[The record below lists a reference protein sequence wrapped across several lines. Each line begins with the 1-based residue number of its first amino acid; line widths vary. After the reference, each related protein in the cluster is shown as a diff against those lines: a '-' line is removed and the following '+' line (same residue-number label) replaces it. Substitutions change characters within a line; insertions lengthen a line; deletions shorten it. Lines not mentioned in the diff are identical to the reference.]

1 MKIFPAIDLKTG
13 KCVRLQKGEMDN
25 ATIFNDNPLAQAFEF
40 ANLGFKYLHIVDLD
54 GAVSGSSINQE
65 IVSEIVKNIKIPV
78 QLGGGIRSIADI
90 KKWLDLGLSR
100 VILGTI
106 ALKNP
111 QLVIEACQKFPKKII
126 VGLDARNYFV
136 ATNGWLNDSDSTVI
150 DIAKKFEDSEV
161 AGIIYTDISRDGML
175 LGFDYEGTKKL
186 AQAVKIPIIASGG
199 ISSIDDLAKVFELK
213 EFGVEGAIIGR
224 SWYEKKISI
233 EQLRQLNFL

>member
-13 KCVRLQKGEMDN
+13 KCVRLQKGEMNN

-65 IVSEIVKNIKIPV
+65 IVSEIVKNVKIPV

-90 KKWLDLGLSR
+90 KKWLDLGVSR

-111 QLVIEACQKFPKKII
+111 QLVIEACQEFPKKII

-150 DIAKKFEDSEV
+150 DIAKKFQDSEV

-233 EQLRQLNFL
+233 DQLRQLNFV

>member
-65 IVSEIVKNIKIPV
+65 IVFEIVKNVKIPV
-78 QLGGGIRSIADI
+78 QLGGGIRNIVDI
-90 KKWLDLGLSR
+90 KKWLDLGVSR

-136 ATNGWLNDSDSTVI
+136 ATNGWLNDTDSTVI

-233 EQLRQLNFL
+233 EQLRQLNFV

>member
-90 KKWLDLGLSR
+90 KKWLDLGVSR

-199 ISSIDDLAKVFELK
+199 ISSINDLAKVFELK

>member
-54 GAVSGSSINQE
+54 GAVSGSLINQE

-90 KKWLDLGLSR
+90 RKWLDLGVSR

-199 ISSIDDLAKVFELK
+199 ISSINDLAKVFELK

>member
-65 IVSEIVKNIKIPV
+65 IVSEIVKNVKIPV

-90 KKWLDLGLSR
+90 KKWLDLGVSR

-233 EQLRQLNFL
+233 EQLRKLNFV

>member
-90 KKWLDLGLSR
+90 KKWLDLGVSR

-199 ISSIDDLAKVFELK
+199 ISSINDLAKVFELK

-233 EQLRQLNFL
+233 EQLRQLNFV

>member
-90 KKWLDLGLSR
+90 KKWLDLGVSR

-233 EQLRQLNFL
+233 EQLRQLNFV

>member
-65 IVSEIVKNIKIPV
+65 IVSEIVKNVKIPV

-90 KKWLDLGLSR
+90 KKWLDLGVSR

-233 EQLRQLNFL
+233 EQLRQLNFV

>member
-1 MKIFPAIDLKTG
+1 
-13 KCVRLQKGEMDN
+13 
-25 ATIFNDNPLAQAFEF
+25 
-40 ANLGFKYLHIVDLD
+40 
-54 GAVSGSSINQE
+54 
-65 IVSEIVKNIKIPV
+65 
-78 QLGGGIRSIADI
+78 
-90 KKWLDLGLSR
+90 
-100 VILGTI
+100 
-106 ALKNP
+106 LKNP

-213 EFGVEGAIIGR
+213 KFGVEGAIIGR

-233 EQLRQLNFL
+233 EQLRQLNFV

>member
-1 MKIFPAIDLKTG
+1 MKIFPAIDLKAG

-65 IVSEIVKNIKIPV
+65 IVSEIVKNVKIPV

-90 KKWLDLGLSR
+90 KKWLDLGVSK
-100 VILGTI
+100 VIVGTI

-111 QLVIEACQKFPKKII
+111 QLVIEASQKFPKKII

-175 LGFDYEGTKKL
+175 LGFDYQGTKKL

-224 SWYEKKISI
+224 SWYDKKISI
-233 EQLRQLNFL
+233 NQLRQLNFV

>member
-13 KCVRLQKGEMDN
+13 KCVRLQKGEMNN

-90 KKWLDLGLSR
+90 KKWLDLGVSR

-136 ATNGWLNDSDSTVI
+136 ATNGWLNDSDSSVI

-233 EQLRQLNFL
+233 EQLRQLNFV

>member
-90 KKWLDLGLSR
+90 KKWLDLGVRR

-199 ISSIDDLAKVFELK
+199 ISSINDLAKVFELK

-233 EQLRQLNFL
+233 EQLRQLNFV

>member
-13 KCVRLQKGEMDN
+13 KCVRLQKGEMNN

-65 IVSEIVKNIKIPV
+65 IVSEIVKNVKIPV

-90 KKWLDLGLSR
+90 KKWLDLGVSR

-213 EFGVEGAIIGR
+213 KFGVEGAIIGR

-233 EQLRQLNFL
+233 DQLRQLNFV

>member
-25 ATIFNDNPLAQAFEF
+25 ASIFNDNPLAQAFEF

-54 GAVSGSSINQE
+54 GAVSGSLINQE

-90 KKWLDLGLSR
+90 KKWLDLGVSR

-199 ISSIDDLAKVFELK
+199 ISSIDDLVKVFELK

-233 EQLRQLNFL
+233 EQLRQLNFV

>member
-13 KCVRLQKGEMDN
+13 KCVRLQKGEMNN

-65 IVSEIVKNIKIPV
+65 IVSEIVKNVKIPV

-90 KKWLDLGLSR
+90 KKWIDLGVSR

-213 EFGVEGAIIGR
+213 KFGVEGAIIGR

-233 EQLRQLNFL
+233 DQLRQLNFV

>member
-13 KCVRLQKGEMDN
+13 KCVRLQKGEMNN
-25 ATIFNDNPLAQAFEF
+25 ATIFNDNPLSQAFEF

-54 GAVSGSSINQE
+54 QAVSGSSINQE
-65 IVSEIVKNIKIPV
+65 IVSEIVKNVKIPV

-90 KKWLDLGLSR
+90 KKWLDLGVSR

-233 EQLRQLNFL
+233 DQLRQLNFV

>member
-54 GAVSGSSINQE
+54 QAVSGSSINQE
-65 IVSEIVKNIKIPV
+65 IVSEIVKNVKIPV

-90 KKWLDLGLSR
+90 KKWLDLGVSR

-111 QLVIEACQKFPKKII
+111 QLVIEACQEFPKKII

-150 DIAKKFEDSEV
+150 DIAKKFQDSEV

-233 EQLRQLNFL
+233 EQLRKLNFV

>member
-13 KCVRLQKGEMDN
+13 KCVRLQKGEMNN
-25 ATIFNDNPLAQAFEF
+25 ATIFNDNPLSQAFEF

-54 GAVSGSSINQE
+54 QAVSGSSINQE
-65 IVSEIVKNIKIPV
+65 IVSEIVKNVKIPV

-90 KKWLDLGLSR
+90 KKWLDLGVSR

-199 ISSIDDLAKVFELK
+199 ISSIDDLAKVSELK

-233 EQLRQLNFL
+233 EQLRQLNFV

>member
-54 GAVSGSSINQE
+54 GAVSGSLINQE

-90 KKWLDLGLSR
+90 KKWLDLGVSR

-199 ISSIDDLAKVFELK
+199 ISSIDDLVKVFELK

-233 EQLRQLNFL
+233 EQLRQLNFV

>member
-90 KKWLDLGLSR
+90 KKWLDLGVSR

>member
-90 KKWLDLGLSR
+90 KKWLDLGVSR
-100 VILGTI
+100 AILGTI

-199 ISSIDDLAKVFELK
+199 ISSINDLAKVFELK

>member
-233 EQLRQLNFL
+233 EQLRQLNFV

>member
-13 KCVRLQKGEMDN
+13 KCVRLQKGEMNN
-25 ATIFNDNPLAQAFEF
+25 ATIFNDNPLSQAFEF

-54 GAVSGSSINQE
+54 QAVSGSSINQE
-65 IVSEIVKNIKIPV
+65 IVSEIVKNVKIPV

-90 KKWLDLGLSR
+90 KKWLDLGVSR

-233 EQLRQLNFL
+233 EQLRQLNFV